1 MSHDVLP
8 TPRALSMIAQGK
20 PVGYWRLGATLG
32 LHVRNCRTLKEF
44 HIVHHRPVQPLQG
57 WIQFIS

>member
-1 MSHDVLP
+1 
-8 TPRALSMIAQGK
+8 MIAQGK